1 MTRRWLA
8 AAALLAT
15 FSLAPGLLRAE
26 TDHVETAGLPPAGEP
41 ISRFE
46 LPQTLKPDDV
56 QRYQRIFALQED
68 GRWGEADRLI
78 AKLHDRI
85 LMGHVL
91 AQRYLHPA
99 KYRSR
104 FKELAD
110 WLKSYADLPDARVIY
125 KLAMKRKPAHA
136 KSPRAPVAARL
147 ELPDDADIAAD
158 TAPDATALAGDI
170 DDAAD
175 AVETARTP
183 VARTTAKSPR
193 RTSKRSPG
201 VLWAAGL
208 AAYRQGH
215 YHDAADHFEAMAA
228 SARLSDWNQ
237 AAAAFW
243 AARSNLVARQ
253 PERVN
258 RWLDAAA
265 EHPRTFYG
273 LIARRMLGLDSGL
286 TWDHPR
292 LQRGQ
297 LAIIIRGTAARR
309 AMALVQVGQSWRA
322 ERELRQMAA
331 IDDPGVRLAMIALAD
346 EARLPA
352 LALSTS
358 KTLAAAGGEVLD
370 RGLYPLPAW
379 KPTSG
384 FAIDRALVYAF
395 MRQESAFNVTAT
407 SRAGAR
413 GLMQLMPATA
423 AFMANSQLR
432 GKARGT
438 LYDPAINMELGQ
450 RYLRYLIG
458 HEQVQGDLF
467 LLAAAYNG
475 GPGNLAK
482 WQKKMKRVSEDPLL
496 FIESIPTRET
506 RLFIEHVLANL
517 WIYRERL
524 GQSDPSLDAIAA
536 GERPVYKAQDPEAV
550 ASASN
555 GRN

>member
-1 MTRRWLA
+1 VKSGETTRRWLA

-15 FSLAPGLLRAE
+15 VSLAPGSLRAE
-26 TDHVETAGLPPAGEP
+26 TDHVETAGLPPANES

-46 LPQTLKPDDV
+46 VPQPLKADDAK
-56 QRYQRIFALQED
+56 RYERIFALQED
-68 GRWGEADRLI
+68 GRWAEADAQI

-91 AQRYLHPA
+91 AQRYLHPT

-110 WLKSYADLPDARVIY
+110 WLNAYADLPDARRIY
-125 KLAMKRKPAHA
+125 QLAMKRKPARA
-136 KSPRAPVAARL
+136 APPRAPVAPHLAL
-147 ELPDDADIAAD
+147 TDDRDAIEAAY
-158 TAPDATALAGDI
+158 AI
-170 DDAAD
+170 DDSDDGGD
-175 AVETARTP
+175 AVETARP
-183 VARTTAKSPR
+183 RAEQVARKPVR
-193 RTSKRSPG
+193 RAGHRSPG
-201 VLWAAGL
+201 ALWTAGL
-208 AAYRQGH
+208 AAYRHGQFGA
-215 YHDAADHFEAMAA
+215 AADHFEAMATA
-228 SARLSDWNQ
+228 PRLSDWNQ

-243 AARSNLVARQ
+243 AARSNLVARR

-258 RWLDAAA
+258 RWLDMAA

-292 LQRGQ
+292 LGRSQ
-297 LAIIIRGTAARR
+297 LSAIIRGNAARR
-309 AMALVQVGQSWRA
+309 AMALAQVGQAWRA
-322 ERELRQMAA
+322 ERELRQIAA
-331 IDDPGVRLAMIALAD
+331 IDDPDIRLALIAVAD

-352 LALSTS
+352 LALSAS
-358 KTLAAAGGEVLD
+358 KSLAAAGGEVLD

-379 KPTSG
+379 KPKGG
-384 FAIDRALVYAF
+384 FTIDRALVYAF

-407 SRAGAR
+407 SPAGAR

-423 AFMANSQLR
+423 AFMANSRVHGKTR
-432 GKARGT
+432 GV
-438 LYDPAINMELGQ
+438 LYDPAVNMELGQ

-482 WQKKMKRVSEDPLL
+482 WQKRMGRVTEDPLL

-506 RLFIEHVLANL
+506 RQFIEHVLANL